1 MRGPG
6 SPQSWFVNRLQRLR
20 TSAGSPTQ
28 ALLLAHDEHKVLTRS
43 SLSDLLA
50 GKFSRPPAWERV
62 AAYVTACVRAAHAS
76 RIDLSCEEE
85 LARLRSDHATLTDL
99 FETTGGKVRAPA
111 ARLAGPRR
119 RPATYRLPPR
129 NTHFTGRDATLRE
142 LRQRLT
148 SDGEGAMQVVHGLGG
163 VGKTQL
169 AVEYAY
175 RYRSTYRF
183 VAFVDAEDP
192 DLVPSQFASLAR
204 ELGLAE
210 VNSDQ
215 AVPRVYGALRDHRP
229 WLIIFDNGERPGPL
243 LDALPS
249 GDLGSGG
256 HLIVTTRLRGW
267 SGRAGVVDLDV
278 FSRQEAVEL
287 LTRRVSGM
295 TAAVADRIAEH
306 LGDLPLALE
315 QAAGYMAVS
324 AKSRLP
330 PDARHA
336 LSPHRPVTRVQPVRG
351 RPSGTPRARTGRRP
365 ARPPGGRRDFA
376 DTTMDYHH
384 TAPAEYLALLA
395 SRLEDMIAL
404 GELTDRPAVVVA
416 TLWQL
421 SVRKLQRRRPQAMRL
436 LELCAL
442 LAPEPIPLDLFGDG
456 KEPLIAAAA
465 DPVAWDTTVGALAG
479 LGLARRGASSLV
491 LHRLVQAA
499 IRAAMPEDVRTD
511 ARTRLCRALLA
522 AVPHDIHGDPQ
533 APARWQELL
542 PHVLAVTKDE
552 PPDEC
557 AAQTATLLRLA
568 SAFLLSIGKHSVAL
582 SLCERAL
589 AIDESLGQRDAERDA
604 EIGFDLITLAQIH
617 RDRGA
622 PERARPLAERA
633 LGLHESCLP
642 ADSPAIATDLAT
654 LARIRH
660 LLGDH
665 GAAVPLAERALRID
679 EAAYGPD
686 DPYVSFDL
694 IALASVHLD
703 LDEHAV
709 AVPLISRALRIR
721 EASYAPDHLYIGYA
735 LLLKARAVHALGDP
749 TAAALARRGALILST
764 RLGTSHPK
772 TEDALALARR
782 LLEGGNGREHGERS
796 AAAQAH
802 DTEATAPVPGS
813 RPSRAPGAVT

>member
-1 MRGPG
+1 MREPG

-20 TSAGSPTQ
+20 TSAGSPAQ

-50 GKFSRPPAWERV
+50 GKFSRPPPWERV
-62 AAYVTACVRAAHAS
+62 AAFVTACVRAAHAG

-99 FETTGGKVRAPA
+99 FETAGGKGRAPA
-111 ARLAGPRR
+111 ARLPGPRH

-129 NTHFTGRDATLRE
+129 NTHFTGRDAILRE
-142 LRQRLT
+142 LRHRLT

-175 RYRSTYRF
+175 LYRSKYRF

-192 DLVPSQFASLAR
+192 DLVPLQFAALAR

-210 VNSDQ
+210 VSSDQ
-215 AVPRVYGALRDHRP
+215 VVPRVYGALRDHRP

-315 QAAGYMAVS
+315 QAAGYM
-324 AKSRLP
+324 
-330 PDARHA
+330 
-336 LSPHRPVTRVQPVRG
+336 
-351 RPSGTPRARTGRRP
+351 
-365 ARPPGGRRDFA
+365 
-376 DTTMDYHH
+376 DYHH

-416 TLWQL
+416 TLWRL
-421 SVRKLQRRRPQAMRL
+421 SVRKLQSQRPQAMRL

-499 IRAAMPEDVRTD
+499 IRAAMPDDVLTD

-522 AVPHDIHGDPQ
+522 AVPHDIHGDSQ
-533 APARWQELL
+533 APTRWQELL

-552 PPDEC
+552 PPAEC
-557 AAQTATLLRLA
+557 TAQAATLLRLA
-568 SAFLLSIGKHSVAL
+568 SAFLLSIGEHSVAL
-582 SLCERAL
+582 PLCDRAL
-589 AIDESLGQRDAERDA
+589 AIDESLGQRDT
-604 EIGFDLITLAQIH
+604 EIGFDLITQAQIH

-665 GAAVPLAERALRID
+665 EAAVPLAERALRID

-703 LDEHAV
+703 LGDHAV

-749 TAAALARRGALILST
+749 TAAALARRGALILKS

-772 TEDALALARR
+772 TEHALALAKR
-782 LLEGGNGREHGERS
+782 LLDGGNCREHGGCS
-796 AAAQAH
+796 AAAKAH
-802 DTEATAPVPGS
+802 DTEAAAQLPGS
-813 RPSRAPGAVT
+813 HPSRAPGNGSASSRGG